1 MQLSGAEKPPA
12 GEPEN
17 SSSSSATA
25 AGTEAADGGS
35 KVTTHLRMFKKN
47 SVNVYNIVLIE

>member
-47 SVNVYNIVLIE
+47 SVNVYSIALIE